1 MTAKLG
7 SAISDQIIRL
17 IVAPA
22 GANSTLASLSAA
34 DSTPPAPLATAQVR
48 AQNVAPDLM
57 ERSEAVNY
65 PAVNVYCEKL
75 VNALAE
81 KSRSFSGSAQM
92 SVEVRHSQDRLE
104 GLQDALEL
112 YTDAVTQTLNASRGD
127 WGNGMFYAGGYEVSF
142 APVKPGGRNFIQT
155 AKIVIEIGV
164 SRN

>member
-1 MTAKLG
+1 MTQKIG
-7 SAISDQIIRL
+7 SAISDQIIQL

-22 GANSTLASLSAA
+22 GANATLAALSAGA
-34 DSTPPAPLATAQVR
+34 LDPAQVR

-57 ERSEAVNY
+57 ERSETVNY

-75 VNALAE
+75 VNALKE

-92 SVEVRHSQDRLE
+92 MVEVRHSGDRLE

-112 YTDAVTQTLNASRGD
+112 YTDAVTETLSASRGD

-142 APVKPGGRNFIQT
+142 AAVKHGGRNFIQT
-155 AKIVIEIGV
+155 AKIALEIGV
-164 SRN
+164 SIN

>member
-1 MTAKLG
+1 MTQKIG
-7 SAISDQIIRL
+7 SAISDQIIQL

-22 GANSTLASLSAA
+22 GANATLAALSAA
-34 DSTPPAPLATAQVR
+34 ALDPAQVR

-57 ERSEAVNY
+57 ERSETVNY

-75 VNALAE
+75 VNALKE

-92 SVEVRHSQDRLE
+92 MVEVRHSGDRLE

-112 YTDAVTQTLNASRGD
+112 YTDAVTETLSASRGD

-142 APVKPGGRNFIQT
+142 AAVKHGGRNFIQT
-155 AKIVIEIGV
+155 AKIALEIGV
-164 SRN
+164 SIN